1 MPTIGAAVLDDF
13 FPALP
18 PLSAEQWAFLSSE
31 TLDRF
36 LGSRPA
42 KVVYCAKCVQS
53 NQRPRIQFD
62 DEGVCSA
69 CRYWERKPTIDW
81 EARADHLS
89 DVLAQHRSKNGS
101 FDVVVP
107 GSGGKD
113 SAYVSHQLRTRWGMH
128 PLNVTWAPFTYTD
141 IGTRNLQAFVHSGFD
156 SLVATPNGQLH
167 RKLTMLSTA
176 LVGDPFLPFI
186 WGQYSYA
193 FHMARGLD
201 IPLVFFGE
209 NGEAEYGGS
218 VETED
223 MPGMPFDAWSDK
235 YWKGVTPASMLKVGT
250 SIGLIS
256 EEEAASISPFYFPP
270 DDTWTGTALE
280 NYWYGYFVEWRPQD
294 NYFYCAENTGFK
306 ANPEGRS
313 EATYSKYASLD
324 DRTDGFHYYFG
335 LLKFGVGRATSDAA
349 HEVREGLIER
359 DEAIALVERY
369 ELEFPGR
376 NFDFFLDYTGLSRE
390 QFYHLADKFRAEH
403 LWEKRGDEW
412 ALRYPIW
419 ETQGT

>member
-1 MPTIGAAVLDDF
+1 VLDDYF
-13 FPALP
+13 TGLP
-18 PLSAEQWAFLSSE
+18 PLTAAQWDFLAAEH
-31 TLDRF
+31 LDKF
-36 LGSRPA
+36 LGARPEKVAYCSR
-42 KVVYCAKCVQS
+42 CVQS
-53 NQRPRIQFD
+53 NQRPRIEFD
-62 DEGVCSA
+62 SEGVCSA
-69 CRYWERKPTIDW
+69 CRYWDRKASIDW

-89 DVLAQHRSKNGS
+89 DILAQHRSSRGKY
-101 FDVVVP
+101 DVVVP

-113 SAYVSHQLRTRWGMH
+113 SAYVSHQLKTRWGMH
-128 PLNVTWAPFTYTD
+128 PLNVTWAPFAYTS

-156 SLVATPNGQLH
+156 NIVTTPNGLLH
-167 RKLTMLSTA
+167 RKLTLLSTA

-193 FHMARGLD
+193 FHMARDLD

-218 VETED
+218 VETEN

-235 YWKGVTPASMLKVGT
+235 YWKGVTPGSMLEVGQ

-256 EEEAASISPFYFPP
+256 QEEADSISPFYFPP
-270 DDTWTGTALE
+270 DSNWTGRTLE
-280 NYWYGYFVEWRPQD
+280 NYWYGYFTEWRPQD

-369 ELEFPGR
+369 ELEFPER
-376 NFDFFLDYTGLSRE
+376 NFDFFLDYTGLDRE
-390 QFYHLADKFRAEH
+390 RFEVLANKFRADH
-403 LWEKRGDEW
+403 LWEQRNGEW
-412 ALRYPIW
+412 ALKYPIW

>member
-1 MPTIGAAVLDDF
+1 MLDDF
-13 FPALP
+13 LCPLP
-18 PLSAEQWAFLSSE
+18 PLSKEQWDYLRAETMDKFLS
-31 TLDRF
+31 DRPPRV
-36 LGSRPA
+36 S
-42 KVVYCAKCVQS
+42 YCTRCVQS

-69 CRYWERKPTIDW
+69 CRYWDRKREINW
-81 EARADHLS
+81 EARADCLS
-89 DVLAQHRSKNGS
+89 DVLAQHRSSQGK
-101 FDVVVP
+101 FDVIVP

-113 SAYVSHQLRTRWGMH
+113 SAYVSHQLKTRWGMH

-141 IGTRNLQAFVHSGFD
+141 IGARNLQAFIHSGFD
-156 SLVATPNGQLH
+156 GLVASPNGLLH
-167 RKLTMLSTA
+167 RKLTLLSTA

-193 FHMARGLD
+193 FHMARALD

-223 MPGMPFDAWSDK
+223 LAGMPFDSWSDK
-235 YWKGVTPASMLKVGT
+235 YWKGVTPQRMLEVGT
-250 SIGLIS
+250 LIGLITP
-256 EEEAASISPFYFPP
+256 EEALSISPFYFPP
-270 DDTWTGTALE
+270 DDSWAGETLE

-294 NYFYCAENTGFK
+294 NYFYCAEHTGFR

-324 DRTDGFHYYFG
+324 DRIDGFHYYFG

-349 HEVREGLIER
+349 HEIREGLIDR
-359 DEAIALVERY
+359 DEAIGLVERY
-369 ELEFPGR
+369 ELEFPAR
-376 NFDFFLDYTGLSRE
+376 NFEYFLEYTGLTSE
-390 QFYHLADKFRAEH
+390 QFFELADKYRSEH
-403 LWEKRGDEW
+403 LWRKSDGQW
-412 ALRYPIW
+412 VLRFPIW
-419 ETQGT
+419 ESQGK

>member
-1 MPTIGAAVLDDF
+1 MFDDF
-13 FPALP
+13 FTALP
-18 PLSAEQWAFLSSE
+18 RLADDQWDFLSTE
-31 TLDRF
+31 TLDKW

-42 KVVYCAKCVQS
+42 EVAYCARCVMS
-53 NQRPRIQFD
+53 NQRPRIKLD
-62 DEGVCSA
+62 AEGICSA
-69 CRYWERKPTIDW
+69 CRYWERKSAIDW
-81 EARADHLS
+81 SSREAQ
-89 DVLAQHRSKNGS
+89 LAEILDRHRSSDGS
-101 FDVVVP
+101 YDVIVP

-113 SAYVSHQLRTRWGMH
+113 SAYVAHQLKTRWGMH
-128 PLNVTWAPFTYTD
+128 PLNVTWAPFTYSD
-141 IGTRNLQAFVHSGFD
+141 IGMRNLQAFIHSGFD
-156 SLVATPNGQLH
+156 NLLATPNGQLH
-167 RKLTMLSTA
+167 RKLTLLSTA

-186 WGQYSYA
+186 WGQISYA
-193 FHMARGLD
+193 FHIAKSMD

-218 VETED
+218 TETENLS
-223 MPGMPFDAWSDK
+223 GMPTSAWSDN
-235 YWKGVTPASMLKVGT
+235 YWKGVTPTKMVRIGQDM
-250 SIGLIS
+250 GLIS
-256 EEEAASISPFYFPP
+256 DDEALSISRFYFPP
-270 DDTWTGTALE
+270 DLDAGPRTLE
-280 NYWYGYFVEWRPQD
+280 NYWYGYCTEWRPQD

-369 ELEFPGR
+369 ELEFPDR
-376 NFDFFLDYTGLSRE
+376 NFDFFLDYTGLDRDKFE
-390 QFYHLADKFRAEH
+390 VLANKFRADH
-403 LWEKRGDEW
+403 LWEKRDGEW
-412 ALRYPIW
+412 ALKYPIW